1 MTFRGKKIKIELENG
16 GKEYINIDSKF
27 GGEQMSRR
35 ISNNLEM
42 CFDEPAKDWNEALPI
57 GNGRLGGM
65 VFSDIYTERIQ
76 LNEDSVWYGGS
87 IDRNNKDALKYLP
100 QIREYIKKG
109 QIKEA
114 QELAVFALSGTPE
127 GQRHYEPFG
136 DLYIF
141 FHKENIHGE
150 KGDVTAYERKLDLNS
165 ARVRC
170 RYVLGGVTYSRETW
184 CSYTDQVLAVR
195 LLADKPGALNFHI
208 QIARGSKLWNRDP
221 FTEHAFRYNG
231 AFHGYMDETIAED
244 DSLCVNGKCG
254 GEGGVSFAG
263 RAKVLQQGGRI
274 EVIGNHV
281 IVKNADSAVIL
292 FMAATTFREE
302 NPGAYCKKVLEK
314 AAEYSYEELAK
325 RQLEDYSELFSRM
338 KLDLGEAEDAK
349 LLEFFF
355 QYGRYLLIACSR
367 PGSLPANLQGIW
379 NQDMLPVWDS
389 KYTINI
395 NTQMNYWPSET
406 CNLSE
411 CHEPLFDLIER
422 MRETGRR
429 TARVMYGCR
438 GFMAHHNTDIWA
450 DTAPQDVCL
459 SSTYWVMGA
468 AWLCLHLWEHYQFT
482 LDKRFLQRVYPTML
496 EAMEFILD
504 FLVEDEKGRLIISPT
519 ISPEN
524 EYRLPGGQ
532 TGVLCQG
539 ASMDHQIIRELYT
552 AILSARKELT
562 ESGNI
567 PEKVVS
573 IQSECENTETV
584 SGEREQELIKEMQEK
599 ISRVPDIAIGKY
611 GQIMEWAEDYEE
623 VDPGHRHISHLFALH
638 PGTKISSKTGEL
650 QEAAKKTLE
659 RRLSNGGGH
668 TGWSRAW
675 IVNMW
680 ARLGEGDKALAD
692 IRALLNH
699 STLPNLFDDHPP
711 FQIDGNFGCT
721 AGVTEMLLQSHE
733 GVLRILPALP
743 KDWQKG
749 SVKGLRARGGY
760 TVDIA
765 WEKGKAV
772 SVTVM
777 ADSVCKKGEVSD
789 RASGIAPSRVLK
801 LEVNKEVK
809 EYTVT
814 AGEKLFV
821 AI

>member
-1 MTFRGKKIKIELENG
+1 
-16 GKEYINIDSKF
+16 
-27 GGEQMSRR
+27 MSRR
-35 ISNNLEM
+35 ITDNLEM

-65 VFSDIYTERIQ
+65 VFNDIYTERIQ
-76 LNEDSVWYGGS
+76 LNEDSIWYGGP
-87 IDRNNKDALKYLP
+87 IDRNNKDALKYLS

-141 FHKENIHGE
+141 FHGE
-150 KGDVTAYERKLDLNS
+150 KGEVTGYERRLDLYN
-165 ARVRC
+165 ARVSC
-170 RYVLGGVTYSRETW
+170 RYVLDSVTYTRETW
-184 CSYTDQVLAVR
+184 CSYSDQILAVR
-195 LLADKPGALNFHI
+195 LSADKPGALNFHI
-208 QIARGSKLWNRDP
+208 QIARGSRLWNKDP
-221 FTEHAFRYNG
+221 FTQHTFRYNG

-244 DSLCVNGKCG
+244 GCLCVNGKCG

-263 RAKVLQQGGRI
+263 RAKVLPQGGRM

-281 IVKNADSAVIL
+281 IVKEADSAVIL
-292 FMAATTFREE
+292 FTAATTFREE
-302 NPGAYCKKVLEK
+302 DPGAYCKNVLEK
-314 AAEYSYEELAK
+314 AAVYSYEELAK
-325 RQLEDYSELFSRM
+325 RQAEDYEKLFSRT
-338 KLDLGEAEDAK
+338 KLNLGEAEDAK

-355 QYGRYLLIACSR
+355 QYGRYLLIASSR

-395 NTQMNYWPSET
+395 NTQMNYWPAET
-406 CNLSE
+406 CNLAE

-422 MRETGRR
+422 MRKNGRR

-468 AWLCLHLWEHYQFT
+468 TWLCLHLWEHYQFT
-482 LDKRFLQRVYPTML
+482 LDKQFLQSIYPTML
-496 EAMEFILD
+496 EAMEFVLD
-504 FLVEDEKGRLIISPT
+504 FLVEDEKGRMVISPT

-524 EYRLPGGQ
+524 VYKLPGGQ

-539 ASMDHQIIRELYT
+539 ASMDHQIIRELYW
-552 AILSARKELT
+552 AILGARKELA
-562 ESGNI
+562 ESGDI
-567 PEKVVS
+567 SGRTMHVE
-573 IQSECENTETV
+573 SECEKSET
-584 SGEREQELIKEMQEK
+584 GAEDREWELIKEMQEK
-599 ISRVPDIAIGKY
+599 ILRVPDITIGKY
-611 GQIMEWAEDYEE
+611 GQVMEWAEDYEE

-638 PGTKISSKTGEL
+638 PGTQITGKTKEL
-650 QEAAKKTLE
+650 QVAAKKTLE

-680 ARLGEGDKALAD
+680 ARLGEGDNALAD

-721 AGVTEMLLQSHE
+721 AGVAEMLLQSHE

-743 KDWQKG
+743 KDWQRG
-749 SVKGLRARGGY
+749 NVKGLRARGGY
-760 TVDIA
+760 TVDID
-765 WEKGKAV
+765 WESGKAV
-772 SVTVM
+772 SVTVA
-777 ADSVCKKGEVSD
+777 ADSAYGKEKVPEGL
-789 RASGIAPSRVLK
+789 SGIASSRVLK
-801 LEVNKEVK
+801 LEINKEVK
-809 EYTVT
+809 EYTVKE
-814 AGEKLFV
+814 GEQVHITL
-821 AI
+821 